1 MPVQFETFSQG
12 KIDTLK
18 SHLEATAAKGKPKSF
33 EIWIDGLQVIPRTE
47 EPAEFDNYEE
57 YLTPESSQIKVVI
70 YCTDKTNRNDKYIY
84 SLKAKNPQEAIDLG
98 IAGLPVKTFNSREI
112 DSWRQKQVVKTEQNR
127 AVGELRDELDELN
140 ELLDEKQAYI
150 VELEQA
156 LKTAEANKN
165 TIKGIDLGNVLA
177 AGLEQLA
184 RNTTSYWKNVP
195 GLAGIAEELEQDKS
209 RNAHTPNLQDSEVS
223 ITKKAGE
230 GDGIILTDQEKELL
244 NFFKEMQR
252 HFSQAEFEQVISILD
267 FLSKDKTEIPVV
279 LGHLKGEEEE
289 SE

>member
-112 DSWRQKQVVKTEQNR
+112 DNWRQKQVVKTEQNR

-209 RNAHTPNLQDSEVS
+209 RNAHTPNTQDSEVS